1 MYAATAGLVV
11 VSLAIAAFAGP
22 LSVVTGRV
30 GDDLVTRDGYRVAV
44 WGAPGECAGDGA
56 AAAVGRTGP
65 APRARDRLA
74 DPGLGPAV
82 GHLHAAVDRRR
93 GGGGRRGDRRVP
105 VPPAEAHLPV
115 RPLRLLGLVAYL
127 VYDMVVSGAEVSWQ
141 VLRYGPAA
149 RGAVFEV
156 PLLSGSDRVVT
167 VVANALSLSPGAM
180 ALQIDHAHGLWFV
193 YALGPRDGAGVE
205 RSRRRTMDMQRR
217 VLAALGTTEELATA
231 ERLLAER
238 GR

>member
-1 MYAATAGLVV
+1 MSAPARRPRWSARVRPRVLEIVWLTLVWVLLWGTFTPLSIVGGVV
-11 VSLAIAAFAGP
+11 VA
-22 LSVVTGRV
+22 
-30 GDDLVTRDGYRVAV
+30 VAV
-44 WGAPGECAGDGA
+44 IGAF
-56 AAAVGRTGP
+56 RF
-65 APRARDRLA
+65 
-74 DPGLGPAV
+74 
-82 GHLHAAVDRRR
+82 
-93 GGGGRRGDRRVP
+93 
-105 VPPAEAHLPV
+105 PPAEAHLPV
-115 RPLRLLGLVAYL
+115 RPLRLVGLVGYL

-141 VLRYGPAA
+141 VLRYGAAA

-156 PLLSGSDRVVT
+156 PLLSSSDRVVT

-193 YALGPRDGAGVE
+193 YALGPRDLAGVE